1 VNPRRLYRSA
11 DDRILAGVCGGVAAY
26 FDVDPVIVRIIWF
39 LSVFFTGSLTFWAYL
54 IMIVVVPLE
63 PAEWP
68 PQSPWAP
75 GGTPV
80 GYAAGYAPATGYAP
94 PAGPQA
100 TPPSGGE
107 PGAATYGAPSVPGT
121 PPTGTIPASDA
132 APAQAAAP
140 GSGWSTDWRS
150 QWRQERWQRRQERW
164 QQRAERFEGR
174 RDRGPGLV
182 FGLLLILVGGMLA
195 WHQIDPGIDLSLSWP
210 IVIIAF
216 GVILVGSSLHWREQG
231 RGPDQQP

>member
-39 LSVFFTGSLTFWAYL
+39 LSIFFTGSLTFWAYL
-54 IMIVVVPLE
+54 IMIVVVPVE

-80 GYAAGYAPATGYAP
+80 GFAAGYAPPTGSSGA
-94 PAGPQA
+94 A
-100 TPPSGGE
+100 PSGGE
-107 PGAATYGAPSVPGT
+107 SGATTPGAPSDPGT
-121 PPTGTIPASDA
+121 PPAGTAPASGA
-132 APAQAAAP
+132 APTQAAAP
-140 GSGWSTDWRS
+140 GSGWSNDWRS
-150 QWRQERWQRRQERW
+150 QRRQERWQRRQERW
-164 QQRAERFEGR
+164 QQGAERFEGHHE
-174 RDRGPGLV
+174 RGPGLV

-195 WHQIDPGIDLSLSWP
+195 WHQIDPSIDLSLSWP

-216 GVILVGSSLHWREQG
+216 GVILVASSLRWR
-231 RGPDQQP
+231 DHD

>member
-1 VNPRRLYRSA
+1 MNPRRLYRSA

-54 IMIVVVPLE
+54 IMIFVVPIE

-75 GGTPV
+75 GGAPV
-80 GYAAGYAPATGYAP
+80 GFSPAYAP
-94 PAGPQA
+94 PQGPSGA
-100 TPPSGGE
+100 APSGGE
-107 PGAATYGAPSVPGT
+107 SGAAGPGATAGPDAQPMGT
-121 PPTGTIPASDA
+121 TPASGP

-140 GSGWSTDWRS
+140 GGWSGDWWS
-150 QWRQERWQRRQERW
+150 QRRQERWQRRAERW
-164 QQRAERFEGR
+164 QQRADGLEGR
-174 RDRGPGLV
+174 RERGPGLV

-195 WHQIDPGIDLSLSWP
+195 WHQIDPRVDLGLSWP
-210 IVIIAF
+210 LVIIAF
-216 GVILVGSSLHWREQG
+216 GVILVASSFRRHDR
-231 RGPDQQP
+231 D

>member
-1 VNPRRLYRSA
+1 VNPRSLYRSA

-68 PQSPWAP
+68 PQSPWAS

-80 GYAAGYAPATGYAP
+80 GFAAGYAP
-94 PAGPQA
+94 PAGPG
-100 TPPSGGE
+100 TPPSGT
-107 PGAATYGAPSVPGT
+107 A
-121 PPTGTIPASDA
+121 PASDA
-132 APAQAAAP
+132 APAQASAP
-140 GSGWSTDWRS
+140 GAAWSGDWRW
-150 QWRQERWQRRQERW
+150 QRRQERWQRRQERW
-164 QQRAERFEGR
+164 QQRTERFEVR
-174 RDRGPGLV
+174 RERGPGLV

-216 GVILVGSSLHWREQG
+216 GVILVGSSLHWRDQG
-231 RGPDQQP
+231 QGPDQQP